1 MTNDLKQPGAILLI
15 SCYELGHQPLSIASP
30 LALLREAGY
39 SPAVLDLAVQRLDP
53 DLVGRARFAAIAV
66 PMHTALRLGA
76 RVAQRIR
83 ALSPGCHLCLYGLY
97 ASLNATTLLA
107 RGADSIIGG
116 EFEEPLVRLVRSLD
130 AGHRGDDG
138 KRGDAGDTARPEGAP
153 PAPLPGVPTAGDRLA
168 GIRIAGVRTAGAA
181 EPPWIDRIR
190 FAVPWRDPLPP
201 LDRYARLEEDGRS
214 RAAGHVEAS
223 RGCLHHCRHC
233 PIPPVYG
240 GRFFVVPR
248 EVVLADIRNQAAAGA
263 THITF
268 GDPDF
273 LNGPGHSLALAR
285 AMHAELPAL
294 TFDFTAKIEHLL
306 RHRGLLA
313 ELRSLGCLFI
323 VSAVESLSD
332 RVLAILAK
340 GHTRAD
346 VEEALRLTR
355 DAGLALRPSFVPFTP
370 WSGLEDYRA
379 LLGFIENRDLV
390 DSLDPVQL
398 SIRLLLPPGSL
409 LLDRPETAP
418 FLGPLDPD
426 RFTYVWT
433 HPDPRMDALQLAVS
447 ALVERA
453 ARAGED
459 PLLTFHRMEAAAQA
473 AETGAHPPIG
483 SPTAGSAREEPA
495 RLPSAGVLAA
505 MRRDKS
511 RPPRLS
517 EPWFC

>member
-1 MTNDLKQPGAILLI
+1 MPRKRGSIPTKSASVSRQAHASLRRPGAPLREPGAILLI

-39 SPAVLDLAVQRLDP
+39 SPAPLDLALQHLDP
-53 DLVGRARFAAIAV
+53 EAVARARFIAIAV

-76 RVAQRIR
+76 RAAARIR
-83 ALSPGCHLCLYGLY
+83 AINSGCHLCFYGLY
-97 ASLNATTLLA
+97 ASLNAGTLLA

-116 EFEEPLVRLVRSLD
+116 EYEEPLLRLVESLE
-130 AGHRGDDG
+130 AG
-138 KRGDAGDTARPEGAP
+138 AGVVVHEDER
-153 PAPLPGVPTAGDRLA
+153 LVPGV
-168 GIRIAGVRTAGAA
+168 GVHGREAQ
-181 EPPWIDRIR
+181 PWIRKIR
-190 FAVPWRDPLPP
+190 FAVPQRDALLP
-201 LDRYARLEEDGRS
+201 LDRYARLEIDGKS
-214 RAAGHVEAS
+214 RVAGHVEAS

-248 EVVLADIRNQAAAGA
+248 DIVLIDIHNQVVSGA

-273 LNGPGHSLALAR
+273 LNGPGHSMALLREA
-285 AMHAELPAL
+285 HAEFPAL

-306 RHRGLLA
+306 EHRDLLPEMA
-313 ELRSLGCLFI
+313 RLGCLFI

-332 RVLAILAK
+332 EVLRILDK

-346 VEEALRLTR
+346 VEEALHLVRG
-355 DAGLALRPSFVPFTP
+355 AGIVLRPSFVPFTP
-370 WSGLEDYRA
+370 WTTLDDYRE
-379 LLGFIENRDLV
+379 LLDFIEAEDLI

-409 LLDRPETAP
+409 LLDRPEMKP
-418 FLGPLDPD
+418 SLGPLDPE
-426 RFTYVWT
+426 RFTYLWT
-433 HPDPRMDALQLAVS
+433 HPDQRMDRLQSNVS
-447 ALVERA
+447 AIVERA
-453 ARAGED
+453 ARDGED
-459 PLLTFHRMEAAAQA
+459 PLVTFERIQARAARSATASLPA
-473 AETGAHPPIG
+473 ARDLPLPPDTLLA
-483 SPTAGSAREEPA
+483 PPA
-495 RLPSAGVLAA
+495 
-505 MRRDKS
+505 RRDKW